1 MVSYPALAARNGSLE
16 HDEYLDL
23 LGEFQITHERPRCAY
38 ASSIRHLW
46 GATRSMKQITGF
58 ENDQKCLIFILSE
71 RSELHMLKTV
81 LSEASVLSEGTAFW
95 AERKCDFFFGF
106 SHTVRKAVELFYLR
120 FHIACASNPS
130 KWWNA
135 APCWKRE
142 EDQEQGS
149 LLYYSKKKSKK
160 YIFLKQCSFGSKWF
174 LPLCCRRKSRKLC
187 CGWVGCA
194 LKNAPKSPRIWEGF
208 LSRKRG
214 NGQREPLCE
223 LWDDATTG
231 DITVMRSSG

>member
-1 MVSYPALAARNGSLE
+1 MRL
-16 HDEYLDL
+16 
-23 LGEFQITHERPRCAY
+23 
-38 ASSIRHLW
+38 
-46 GATRSMKQITGF
+46 
-58 ENDQKCLIFILSE
+58 CLIYQTSLRSYSINEANHRVWKWPKMSHFYFERAKRATYVENCFE
-71 RSELHMLKTV
+71 RSECFERRNGV
-81 LSEASVLSEGTAFW
+81 LSGAKMRFL
-95 AERKCDFFFGF
+95 FGF